1 MGGKYD
7 DIIDLPHHQSDRHP
21 HMSLHDR
28 AAQFSPFAALTGHG
42 AAIQEAGRLTE
53 SFREPDENQ
62 KAILDGK
69 LQILLENPESRP
81 MVRIWHFLP
90 DEKKEG
96 GAYVETEGKF
106 RGIDGVRRE
115 IVLESGERIAIS
127 GIREIQSEIFSE
139 TEIGR

>member
-7 DIIDLPHHQSDRHP
+7 DIMDLPHHQSDRHP
-21 HMSLHDR
+21 RMSLHDR

-53 SFREPDENQ
+53 GFREPDENQ

-69 LQILLENPESRP
+69 LQILRENSEKRPE
-81 MVRIWHFLP
+81 VRIWHFLP

-96 GAYVETEGKF
+96 GAYVETDGKF
-106 RGIDGVRRE
+106 RGIDSVRRE
-115 IVLESGERIAIS
+115 IVLEGGERIAIS
-127 GIREIQSEIFSE
+127 GIREIRSALF
-139 TEIGR
+139 